1 MSQLAEQIKEL
12 EETLL
17 HSDMQE
23 NPTLINELLA
33 ETFEEIGY
41 SGSVTSRQAVVDW
54 LLNKNKNDRWLL
66 SDFKVSVLS
75 ADIVLAIY
83 RAQKVRDGEQTTTTS
98 TRSSIWKRHG
108 RQWKMMFHQASK
120 SSE

>member
-1 MSQLAEQIKEL
+1 MSQLAERIKDL
-12 EETLL
+12 EEMLL

-41 SGSVTSRQAVVDW
+41 SGSINSRQAVVDW
-54 LLNKNKNDRWLL
+54 LLIKNKKDRWLL

-75 ADIVLAIY
+75 ADIVLAVY
-83 RAQKVRDGEQTTTTS
+83 RAQKVWDGEQTTTAS

-120 SSE
+120 LSK

>member
-1 MSQLAEQIKEL
+1 MSQLAEQIQEL

-41 SGSVTSRQAVVDW
+41 SGGVTSRQAVVDW

-83 RAQKVRDGEQTTTTS
+83 RAQKVKDGEQTRRHQPEVQFGS
-98 TRSSIWKRHG
+98 TMVANGK
-108 RQWKMMFHQASK
+108 
-120 SSE
+120 